1 MPAYEYECPELGLT
15 LTLLRSVD
23 ERDKPLQLVRK
34 TVPDSIAIAGSAA
47 NPHDPDAQMRAG
59 FKRLEER
66 GNLPRDFSV
75 KQIQSALAAS
85 PTIR

>member
-1 MPAYEYECPELGLT
+1 MPAYDYEIPELDATVT
-15 LTLLRSVD
+15 LIRPVERRDEPLR
-23 ERDKPLQLVRK
+23 LVRR
-34 TVPDSIAIAGSAA
+34 TVPDSISIAGAAA

-66 GNLPRDFSV
+66 GQLPRDFTV